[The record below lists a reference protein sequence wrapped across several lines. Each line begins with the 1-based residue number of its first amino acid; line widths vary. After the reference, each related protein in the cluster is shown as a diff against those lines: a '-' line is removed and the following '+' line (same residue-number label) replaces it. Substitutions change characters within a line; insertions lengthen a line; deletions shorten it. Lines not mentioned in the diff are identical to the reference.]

1 MPDNAVNHNQKA
13 GSNTGNEAN
22 DPVLSVALKMENV
35 SKVFESPAG
44 ELIAL
49 RDISFSVRKGEFISI
64 VGPSGSGK
72 STLLNI
78 IGALDRPSKGRVFI
92 DNVDIFSLKDNQI
105 AQMRNSLIGYI
116 FQSFNLIN
124 RTSVQKN
131 VEIPAIIAGM
141 KSEERHR
148 RSLKL
153 LKILGIADKAWLKP
167 VNLSGGQQ
175 QRVAIARSLM
185 NNPAIILADEPTGNL
200 DSKTGEEVFELLR
213 TLATKFKRTIVFV
226 THNSDLSSRTDR
238 TIFLRD
244 GVVEKEIIN
253 TT

>member
-1 MPDNAVNHNQKA
+1 MHDNVARYNQETEAKDKNKVN
-13 GSNTGNEAN
+13 
-22 DPVLSVALKMENV
+22 DLLLPVALKMESV
-35 SKVFESPAG
+35 SKVFKSPAG
-44 ELIAL
+44 DLVAL
-49 RDISFSVRKGEFISI
+49 KEISFAVRKGEFISI

-78 IGALDRPSKGRVFI
+78 IGALDRPSYGRVFI
-92 DNVDIFSLKDNQI
+92 DNVDIFSLNDSQV
-105 AQMRNSLIGYI
+105 AQMRNSLIGFI

-131 VEIPAIIAGM
+131 VEIPAIISGM
-141 KSEERHR
+141 NSEERHR

-153 LKILGIADKAWLKP
+153 LRILGIEDKASLKP

-200 DSKTGEEVFELLR
+200 DSKTGEEVFDLLR
-213 TLATKFKRTIVFV
+213 MLANKFKRTIVFV
-226 THNSDLSSRTDR
+226 THNPELASRTDR
-238 TIFLRD
+238 TIFIRD
-244 GVVEKEIIN
+244 GAIEKEIIN
-253 TT
+253 

>member
-1 MPDNAVNHNQKA
+1 MHDNVVGYNQKP
-13 GSNTGNEAN
+13 GSNAKNEVN
-22 DPVLSVALKMENV
+22 DLLLPVALKMENV
-35 SKVFESPAG
+35 SKVFKSPAG

-49 RDISFSVRKGEFISI
+49 REISFAVRKGEFISI

-78 IGALDRPSKGRVFI
+78 IGALDRPSNGRVFI
-92 DNVDIFSLKDNQI
+92 DNVDIFSLKDSQI

-131 VEIPAIIAGM
+131 VEIPAIISGM
-141 KSEERHR
+141 NSEARHR
-148 RSLKL
+148 RSQKL
-153 LKILGIADKAWLKP
+153 LRILGIEDKASLKP

-200 DSKTGEEVFELLR
+200 DSKTGEEVFDLLR
-213 TLATKFKRTIVFV
+213 MLANKFKKNYRICNTQ
-226 THNSDLSSRTDR
+226 
-238 TIFLRD
+238 LRPC
-244 GVVEKEIIN
+244 I
-253 TT
+253 